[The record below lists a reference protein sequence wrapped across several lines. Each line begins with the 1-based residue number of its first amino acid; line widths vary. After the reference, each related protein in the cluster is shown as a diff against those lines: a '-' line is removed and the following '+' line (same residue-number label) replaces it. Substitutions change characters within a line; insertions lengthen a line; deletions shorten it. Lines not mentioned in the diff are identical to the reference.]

1 MLHLLTLEKLKKVKT
16 TELFQVS
23 KENDWCFVN
32 IYSLLL
38 QDQTLYYM
46 HPRHLNDFKLYEIK
60 KEQMEYYKNCMRL
73 AK

>member
-1 MLHLLTLEKLKKVKT
+1 
-16 TELFQVS
+16 
-23 KENDWCFVN
+23 
-32 IYSLLL
+32 
-38 QDQTLYYM
+38 M